1 MIYTFCGILEY
12 EEVKLLQRSNSRREE
27 RLKRVRTKNFQKKEE
42 DVEVKWSQYTIMH
55 HSIPLYTTVYH
66 SILLYTTVYHSIP
79 MYTTVIIVYTL
90 YTIVYHRISCIFL
103 QVEYAKSC
111 AQARRVAAELHRIR
125 RDFISQASSTIFPI
139 EVEALSQKDA
149 GEEGKGGGGGKRER
163 GKREGGGGGK
173 REEGEEKGRR
183 GKKGEGGKG

>member
-66 SILLYTTVYHSIP
+66 SILLYTIVYHSIPMYTTVYHSILLYTTVYHSIP
-79 MYTTVIIVYTL
+79 MYTTVYHSIYIVY
-90 YTIVYHRISCIFL
+90 YS
-103 QVEYAKSC
+103 
-111 AQARRVAAELHRIR
+111 
-125 RDFISQASSTIFPI
+125 ISQYILHLSPGGVCKELCTGKTGGCRAASH
-139 EVEALSQKDA
+139 
-149 GEEGKGGGGGKRER
+149 
-163 GKREGGGGGK
+163 
-173 REEGEEKGRR
+173 
-183 GKKGEGGKG
+183 KKGFYLPGIFHYLPH

>member
-66 SILLYTTVYHSIP
+66 SILLYTIVYHSIPMYTTVYHSILLYTTVYHSIP
-79 MYTTVIIVYTL
+79 MYTTVYHSIYIVY
-90 YTIVYHRISCIFL
+90 YS
-103 QVEYAKSC
+103 
-111 AQARRVAAELHRIR
+111 
-125 RDFISQASSTIFPI
+125 ISQDILHLSPGGVCKELCTGKTGGCRAASH
-139 EVEALSQKDA
+139 
-149 GEEGKGGGGGKRER
+149 
-163 GKREGGGGGK
+163 
-173 REEGEEKGRR
+173 
-183 GKKGEGGKG
+183 KKGFYLPGIFHYLPH

>member
-79 MYTTVIIVYTL
+79 MYTTVYHSIYIVY
-90 YTIVYHRISCIFL
+90 YS
-103 QVEYAKSC
+103 
-111 AQARRVAAELHRIR
+111 
-125 RDFISQASSTIFPI
+125 ISQDILHLSPGGVCKELCTGKTGGCRAASH
-139 EVEALSQKDA
+139 
-149 GEEGKGGGGGKRER
+149 
-163 GKREGGGGGK
+163 
-173 REEGEEKGRR
+173 
-183 GKKGEGGKG
+183 KKGFYLPGIFHYLPH

>member
-66 SILLYTTVYHSIP
+66 SILLYTIVYHSIPMYTTVYHSILLYTTVYHSIP
-79 MYTTVIIVYTL
+79 MYTTVYHSIPMYTTVYHSIYIVY
-90 YTIVYHRISCIFL
+90 YS
-103 QVEYAKSC
+103 
-111 AQARRVAAELHRIR
+111 
-125 RDFISQASSTIFPI
+125 ISQDILHLSPGGVCKELCTGKTGGCRAASH
-139 EVEALSQKDA
+139 
-149 GEEGKGGGGGKRER
+149 
-163 GKREGGGGGK
+163 
-173 REEGEEKGRR
+173 
-183 GKKGEGGKG
+183 KKGFYLPGIFHYLPH